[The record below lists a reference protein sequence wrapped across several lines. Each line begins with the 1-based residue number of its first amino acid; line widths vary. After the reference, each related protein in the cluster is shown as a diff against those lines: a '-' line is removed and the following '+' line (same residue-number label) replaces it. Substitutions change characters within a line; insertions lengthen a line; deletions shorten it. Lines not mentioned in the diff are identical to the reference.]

1 MMMFRLAFWMD
12 MKVLNDFCDSARLN
26 ALFILGGCVLVRS
39 RGFGKPCLGAG
50 ALGSGGIDEI
60 SSSPPR
66 VVVVFGFVARR
77 DVCSCVC
84 MYGLSVMCRADRVY
98 TYRVQGDGD
107 EVRELL
113 SGDGWSNFGNPEVF
127 LE

>member
-1 MMMFRLAFWMD
+1 M
-12 MKVLNDFCDSARLN
+12 
-26 ALFILGGCVLVRS
+26 FILGGCILVRS
-39 RGFGKPCLGAG
+39 QTF
-50 ALGSGGIDEI
+50 GSGSIDEF
-60 SSSPPR
+60 SSLLLR

-77 DVCSCVC
+77 GVACVPRLVVVYGFVVKRGVCSCVC

-107 EVRELL
+107 EHRGLL
-113 SGDGWSNFGNPEVF
+113 SGDGWSNFGNPEAF